1 VVELLVP
8 ELQRRGIYWNDYAV
22 PGGTLRENMFAEK
35 GASSVA
41 SDHPAY
47 RFKWNIREKNWPSAW
62 DLRKN
67 KLEAAAQAASESN
80 GLEKDAGKA
89 EIKGTVVVVD
99 GSS

>member
-1 VVELLVP
+1 MVELLVP

-41 SDHPAY
+41 PDHPAY
-47 RFKWNIREKNWPSAW
+47 KFKWNIRENNWPSAW
-62 DLRKN
+62 DLRIN
-67 KLEAAAQAASESN
+67 KLEAAQGVASQTN
-80 GLEKDAGKA
+80 GVETHLEKTEPTEA
-89 EIKGTVVVVD
+89 IVVAN